1 MGLEMDIKGLTSQR
15 NEKKPEFLRLNLA
28 LPIAHMLFWNEVIG
42 INQTI
47 YINLTFIETQIC
59 GTCWDRHLGSE
70 EALWEGLVGFVGI
83 QMHLTL

>member
-15 NEKKPEFLRLNLA
+15 NEKKPEFRRLNLA